1 MPAWRRWPGS
11 GPWPIRRRS
20 CYPTSAVG
28 SGPAQASLK
37 PPTTSRDAGSPRDQ
51 AAARPPDVRPASI
64 RGDIDHRSGRL
75 DATALFW
82 RPQIALFV
90 NEVTLLAVL
99 VPLAPAATVLD
110 RFSEAL
116 AEVLLAHGAS
126 PAFLEAEVGEM
137 GGWRLAQTPD

>member
-1 MPAWRRWPGS
+1 M
-11 GPWPIRRRS
+11 
-20 CYPTSAVG
+20 
-28 SGPAQASLK
+28 
-37 PPTTSRDAGSPRDQ
+37 
-51 AAARPPDVRPASI
+51 
-64 RGDIDHRSGRL
+64 
-75 DATALFW
+75 
-82 RPQIALFV
+82 
-90 NEVTLLAVL
+90 AVL